1 MFHRFPLQR
10 IIGSALKA
18 FACSERGNVAIT
30 FGIAMIPLIAFVGA
44 AVDYSRANSL
54 KVALQGA
61 LDATALMVAKGVP
74 TQDTDALDVEAKK
87 YLLAILDRPEAKNI
101 TVSATYSDK
110 DGSQVLINGTADI
123 DTTLMNV
130 IGKKT
135 ITVSGSSTAKWGG
148 ARLRVALVLDNTG
161 SMAESGKMAAL
172 QSATRDLLAQLKSA
186 ATTNDDVLVSIVPF
200 AQDVNVDAQPNR
212 GAQWLDWTDFKA
224 CKLKVLGLCL
234 GWTTG
239 HGQWNGC
246 VADRGTK
253 DGPSSANYDQNI
265 IAPDKKNTESLFP
278 ADQDDNCPAAM
289 KGLSYDWSGMDSLVT
304 QMSPAGST
312 NQPIGLV
319 WGWMSLVGGG
329 PFTVPPTNSNYSYDQ
344 IIILLSD
351 GLNTA
356 DRWYG
361 NGGSVSPEVDARMYD
376 KSKNGSGTCANIKA
390 ADITIYTIQVNT
402 GNDPTSTLLQNCAS
416 GTDKFFL
423 ATASDQ
429 IATAFKKIGTDITKL
444 RIAR

>member
-1 MFHRFPLQR
+1 MFQRFSLPR
-10 IIGSALKA
+10 IVTSALKA
-18 FACSERGNVAIT
+18 FACSQRGNVAIT
-30 FGIAMIPLIAFVGA
+30 FAIATIPLIAFVGA
-44 AVDYSRANSL
+44 AIDYSRANSL

-74 TQDTDALDVEAKK
+74 TQDTGALDEQARK
-87 YLLAILDRPEAKNI
+87 YLLAILTRPEAKNI
-101 TVSATYSDK
+101 TVNATYSDA
-110 DGSQVLINGTADI
+110 DGSQVVVNGSADI
-123 DTTLMNV
+123 DTTLLNV
-130 IGKKT
+130 LGKRT

-186 ATTNDDVLVSIVPF
+186 ANTNDDVLVSIIPF
-200 AQDVNVDAQPNR
+200 AKDVNVGASGNV
-212 GAQWLDWTDFKA
+212 GAQWLDWSNFKA
-224 CKLKVLGLCL
+224 CKLNVFGICL
-234 GWTTG
+234 SWTTG

-246 VADRGTK
+246 VADRGGSN
-253 DGPSSANYDQNI
+253 GPSAANYDQNV
-265 IAPDKKNTESLFP
+265 IAPDKKVTESLFP
-278 ADQDDNCPAAM
+278 ADQDESCPAAM
-289 KGLSYDWSGMDSLVT
+289 TGLSYDWAGMNSLVDA
-304 QMSPAGST
+304 MSPAGST

-329 PFTVPPTNSNYSYDQ
+329 PFTVPATNSNYTYDQ

-361 NGGSVSPEVDARMYD
+361 NGSAVSSDVDARMYD
-376 KSKNGSGTCANIKA
+376 ASKSGSGTCANIKGA
-390 ADITIYTIQVNT
+390 NITIYTIQVNT

-416 GTDKFFL
+416 GTDRFFL

>member
-1 MFHRFPLQR
+1 MFQRFSLPR
-10 IIGSALKA
+10 IVTSALKA
-18 FACSERGNVAIT
+18 FARSQRGNVAIT
-30 FGIAMIPLIAFVGA
+30 FAIATIPLIGFVGA

-74 TQDTDALDVEAKK
+74 TQDTGALDIEAKK
-87 YLLAILDRPEAKNI
+87 YLLAILNRPEAKNI
-101 TVSATYSDK
+101 TVNASYSDK
-110 DGSQVLINGTADI
+110 DGSQVVVNGTADI

-161 SMAESGKMAAL
+161 SMAEAGKMAAL
-172 QSATRDLLAQLKSA
+172 QSATRDLLKQLKSA

-200 AQDVNVDAQPNR
+200 AKDVNADATNVDAN
-212 GAQWLDWTDFKA
+212 WLDWTDFKA
-224 CKLKVLGLCL
+224 CKVKLFGLCL
-234 GWTTG
+234 GWSTD
-239 HGQWNGC
+239 HSKWNGC
-246 VADRGTK
+246 VTDRGGKTA
-253 DGPSSANYDQNI
+253 PSTANYDQNVV
-265 IAPDKKNTESLFP
+265 APDKAVAESLYP
-278 ADQDDNCPAAM
+278 ADQDDSCPAAV
-289 KGLSYDWSGMDSLVT
+289 KGLSYDWTGMDALVNR
-304 QMSPAGST
+304 MSPAGST

-329 PFTVPPTNSNYSYDQ
+329 PFTVPPTNSNYTYDQ

-361 NGGSVSPEVDARMYD
+361 NGSAVSSEVDARMYD
-376 KSKNGSGTCANIKA
+376 ASKSGSGTCANIKGA
-390 ADITIYTIQVNT
+390 NITIYTIQVNT

-416 GTDKFFL
+416 GTDRFFL